1 VFYFFGGEGKL
12 LVAANVNSFYR
23 RRPMCLPG
31 LSTQTWL
38 SSLDVTQSRRIFSM
52 EQVPSGE
59 LRLNAVQS
67 AIVEAPLIFTE
78 EEGV

>member
-1 VFYFFGGEGKL
+1 
-12 LVAANVNSFYR
+12 
-23 RRPMCLPG
+23 MCLPG